1 MQKTSVL
8 LMILFF
14 ISCHKDQP
22 KKDLAKITFTEKYNT
37 FFGDIPNEFDLSIS
51 AKTYTGYY
59 KSESNEI
66 MNFNGVDLS
75 DCRNE
80 KGGFGTNDVRFAFT
94 KENHVLC
101 EYVINLNTEKSIQKL
116 INALKAKFGKAKYA
130 NKLDLL
136 DDFPDAYI
144 WQDKDIIYLLSG
156 TTQNSAWLTVFN
168 INYKELYDNRIS
180 GPFMYYYDYLEYLKE
195 NQKTDKQIS
204 YYQYAKILEKEGSN
218 YKIDNYVK
226 P

>member
-1 MQKTSVL
+1 MKKTI
-8 LMILFF
+8 ILIIICGF
-14 ISCHKDQP
+14 IESCSSQ
-22 KKDLAKITFTEKYNT
+22 KKDLSQITFTEKYNT
-37 FFGDIPNEFDLSIS
+37 FFGNIPHRFDLSVS

-59 KSESNEI
+59 ESESNEI
-66 MNFNGVDLS
+66 LNFNGVDLS
-75 DCRNE
+75 DYRNE

-116 INALKAKFGKAKYA
+116 INALNSKFGKAKYVD
-130 NKLDLL
+130 KLDLL

-156 TTQNSAWLTVFN
+156 ATQSSASLTVFN
-168 INYKELYDNRIS
+168 INYKELYENRIS
-180 GPFMYYYDYLEYLKE
+180 GPFMYYYDYLEYLKKH
-195 NQKTDKQIS
+195 QKTDKQIS
-204 YYQYAKILEKEGSN
+204 YYQYAKLMEKEGSN
-218 YKIDNYVK
+218 YSIDNYVK

>member
-1 MQKTSVL
+1 MKNSFL
-8 LMILFF
+8 LILVSIFLQ
-14 ISCHKDQP
+14 SCNAP

-59 KSESNEI
+59 KSESSEI
-66 MNFNGVDLS
+66 LNFNGVDLS
-75 DCRNE
+75 DYRNE

-101 EYVINLNTEKSIQKL
+101 EYVINLYTEKSIQKL
-116 INALKAKFGKAKYA
+116 INALNSKFGKAKYA
-130 NKLDLL
+130 DKLDLL

-144 WQDKDIIYLLSG
+144 WQDKDIIYLLAG
-156 TTQNSAWLTVFN
+156 ATQNSAWLTVFN

-180 GPFMYYYDYLEYLKE
+180 GPFMYYYDYLEYLKK
-195 NQKTDKQIS
+195 NHKTDKQIS
-204 YYQYAKILEKEGSN
+204 YYQYAKIMEKEGSN